1 MWPLRASAPATPIML
16 ASAMP
21 AWMNRSGISAWNRST
36 SHWRVRS
43 PLRHTISGRWRA
55 RFTSARPYGLTT
67 VAYGASSGGYYIMGV
82 NRGGELVNRLCR
94 ESRGQLD
101 EMAVGAGGQA
111 AQPVGG
117 RGPAHQGLWPAGRR
131 RPGQRG
137 RHRVHVVAIEISGL
151 PAERAPFADDRLD
164 RGDAVD
170 RPIDLGVVGI
180 HEDGQPGQPVVA
192 GEHRRLPQLTLLLL
206 AVADE
211 GEGPDVGPAREA
223 GGPLTFDS
231 PWRGLLPPLWYLVLH
246 LLEANFV
253 TPTLLGRRFTLN
265 PVAIFVSLIFWVW
278 LWGVPG
284 ALLSVPILVSVKV
297 VCDRIPAVSY
307 LGELI
312 GR

>member
-1 MWPLRASAPATPIML
+1 MALMIWSSGRRVANTPKVCTNGMWPLRASAPATPIML

-36 SHWRVRS
+36 SHWRGRS

-55 RFTSARPYGLTT
+55 RFTSAWPYGLTT
-67 VAYGASSGGYYIMGV
+67 VAYGASSGGSSIMAGHLA
-82 NRGGELVNRLCR
+82 GELVNRPCR

-101 EMAVGAGGQA
+101 EMAVGARGQA

-137 RHRVHVVAIEISGL
+137 RHRVHVVAIEISGF

-223 GGPLTFDS
+223 VGQREAGRCGQPLAQ
-231 PWRGLLPPLWYLVLH
+231 R
-246 LLEANFV
+246 A
-253 TPTLLGRRFTLN
+253 
-265 PVAIFVSLIFWVW
+265 A
-278 LWGVPG
+278 GVVEHGG
-284 ALLSVPILVSVKV
+284 ALGPNGLHRRPVLPVGREAGLVDQAQFRGGGVGG
-297 VCDRIPAVSY
+297 D
-307 LGELI
+307 
-312 GR
+312 